1 MLHSG
6 MNEFIAAIYRQHQNA
21 AYMNAAYLE
30 SYKEL
35 AKLQAQH
42 EQAITNEHL
51 RRLESCEKIRD
62 VESSKKRKDSKVN
75 NICILC
81 AAFFLLAILI
91 FACSGRGDTHARKK
105 TSWPWPWP
113 SLHDSV
119 YKCRRVIN
127 IYDIWRRLFFIY
139 AEWQFLA
146 IFSPPSAYKQS
157 DGATRPGPKTNIYN
171 IFVFGSGGAAAEA
184 ETP

>member
-1 MLHSG
+1 METMLHSG

-81 AAFFLLAILI
+81 AAFSFGDFNFRLLGTRRH
-91 FACSGRGDTHARKK
+91 SRTKK
-105 TSWPWPWP
+105 DELT
-113 SLHDSV
+113 LT
-119 YKCRRVIN
+119 
-127 IYDIWRRLFFIY
+127 LT
-139 AEWQFLA
+139 LA
-146 IFSPPSAYKQS
+146 A
-157 DGATRPGPKTNIYN
+157 
-171 IFVFGSGGAAAEA
+171 
-184 ETP
+184 